1 MSLQS
6 FHFPNEA
13 MYTINRID
21 SNSVIKVADFGLS
34 ESVEKKFYHQNPNS
48 GIKLPLKWMAPES
61 MQYGIFSEKSDVV
74 RNLYYVYGHCLSQ
87 PSPLSQSVGR
97 GVTAIIKF
105 WLFCPS
111 VCHNPSCAKF

>member
-61 MQYGIFSEKSDVV
+61 IQYGIFSEKSDVV
-74 RNLYYVYGHCLSQ
+74 RNLYYAYKVLWSLFK
-87 PSPLSQSVGR
+87 P
-97 GVTAIIKF
+97 AISFIAKHRQ
-105 WLFCPS
+105 WGYCNNLAIYFCPS
-111 VCHNPSCAKF
+111 VYHNP